1 MMQKIRNEDVADY
14 IDVLGQLN
22 VTKTLNVVNI

>member
-1 MMQKIRNEDVADY
+1 MMQKIRNEDVSDY

>member
-1 MMQKIRNEDVADY
+1 MMQKITNEDVSDY

-22 VTKTLNVVNI
+22 VTKTLIVVNI